1 MMTSPCTST
10 RKDYDAFLAKVVAQT
25 GLDSLVPDAG
35 GLVAYK
41 VDDAYVLNLQYVE
54 HSSKILCFVELATL
68 PKSAGKDVYR
78 ELLVG
83 SLFGRETAGG
93 FFGIEPET
101 ETVVYHYLFDFD
113 AATADAEEFV
123 STIEKILSL
132 VDVWANKISDA
143 IGGEASSSPEAAP
156 ADDATAGLA
165 GRGPNGL
172 IQV

>member
-1 MMTSPCTST
+1 MTSPCTST
-10 RKDYDAFLAKVVAQT
+10 RKDYDAFLAKVAALT
-25 GLDSLVPDAG
+25 GLGSLTPDAG

-41 VDDAYVLNLQYVE
+41 VDDAYVMNIQYVE

-68 PKSAGKDVYR
+68 PKSAGKAVYR

-93 FFGIEPET
+93 FFAIEPES

-123 STIEKILSL
+123 ATLEKILSL
-132 VDVWANKISDA
+132 VDVWAAKVADA
-143 IGGEASSSPEAAP
+143 LDAP
-156 ADDATAGLA
+156 ADGENGGDST
-165 GRGPNGL
+165 NGL
-172 IQV
+172 SGRSSNGMIQV

>member
-1 MMTSPCTST
+1 MTSPCTST
-10 RKDYDAFLAKVVAQT
+10 RKDYDAFLAKVAKLT
-25 GLDSLVPDAG
+25 GLDTLQPDAG

-41 VDDAYVLNLQYVE
+41 VDDTYIMNLQYVE
-54 HSSKILCFVELATL
+54 HSSKILCFVEFATI
-68 PKSAGKDVYR
+68 PKSAGRDVYR

-93 FFGIEPET
+93 FFAVEPET

-123 STIEKILSL
+123 ATLEKILSL
-132 VDVWANKISDA
+132 VDIWAAKVADA
-143 IGGEASSSPEAAP
+143 LAAP
-156 ADDATAGLA
+156 ADDGKSPGGLV
-165 GRGPNGL
+165 GRAANGM

>member
-1 MMTSPCTST
+1 MTSPCTST
-10 RKDYDAFLAKVVAQT
+10 RKDYDAFLAKVAAQT

-68 PKSAGKDVYR
+68 PKSAGKAVYR

-93 FFGIEPET
+93 FFAVEPET

-113 AATADAEEFV
+113 AATADAGEFV
-123 STIEKILSL
+123 ETIEKILSL
-132 VDVWANKISDA
+132 VDIWAAKIADA
-143 IGGEASSSPEAAP
+143 LDAPSAPESAEAAP
-156 ADDATAGLA
+156 KGDAGDGLA

>member
-1 MMTSPCTST
+1 MTSPCTST
-10 RKDYDAFLAKVVAQT
+10 RKDYDAFLAKVAKLT
-25 GLDSLVPDAG
+25 GLDTLQPDAG

-41 VDDAYVLNLQYVE
+41 VDDTYIMNLQYVE
-54 HSSKILCFVELATL
+54 HSSKILCFVEFATI
-68 PKSAGKDVYR
+68 PKSAGRDVYR

-93 FFGIEPET
+93 FFAVEPET

-123 STIEKILSL
+123 ATLEKILSL
-132 VDVWANKISDA
+132 IDIWAAKVADA
-143 IGGEASSSPEAAP
+143 LAAP
-156 ADDATAGLA
+156 ADDGKSPSGLV
-165 GRGPNGL
+165 GRAANGM

>member
-1 MMTSPCTST
+1 MTSPCTST
-10 RKDYDAFLAKVVAQT
+10 RKDYDAFLAKVAAQT
-25 GLDSLVPDAG
+25 GLDALVPDAG

-93 FFGIEPET
+93 FFAVEPET

-113 AATADAEEFV
+113 AATADAGEFV
-123 STIEKILSL
+123 ETLEKILSL
-132 VDVWANKISDA
+132 VDIWAGKIADA
-143 IGGEASSSPEAAP
+143 LDAPSAPESAP
-156 ADDATAGLA
+156 ANDAGDGLA

>member
-1 MMTSPCTST
+1 MTSPCTST
-10 RKDYDAFLAKVVAQT
+10 RKDYDAFLAKVAKLT
-25 GLDSLVPDAG
+25 GLESLAPDAG
-35 GLVAYK
+35 GLVSYK
-41 VDDAYVLNLQYVE
+41 VDDTYVMNLQYVE

-93 FFGIEPET
+93 FFAVEPET
-101 ETVVYHYLFDFD
+101 ETVIYHYLFDFD

-123 STIEKILSL
+123 ETLEKILSL
-132 VDVWANKISDA
+132 VDIWADKITDA
-143 IGGEASSSPEAAP
+143 LDGAG
-156 ADDATAGLA
+156 ATEEKQTTGLA
-165 GRGPNGL
+165 GRASDGF

>member
-1 MMTSPCTST
+1 MTSPCTST
-10 RKDYDAFLAKVVAQT
+10 RKDYEAFLSKVADQT
-25 GLDSLVPDAG
+25 GLTSLTPDAE

-54 HSSKILCFVELATL
+54 HSSKILCFVEVATL
-68 PKSAGKDVYR
+68 PKTAGKDVYR

-93 FFGIEPET
+93 FFAVEPES

-113 AATADAEEFV
+113 ARTADAEEFV
-123 STIEKILSL
+123 ATLEKILSL
-132 VDVWANKISDA
+132 VDIWAGKIADA
-143 IGGEASSSPEAAP
+143 LADASVPEE
-156 ADDATAGLA
+156 DLA
-165 GRGPNGL
+165 GRSPEGL